1 MAEKALTNKEVARIL
16 RTIAD
21 YLEIK
26 GEVIYK
32 ALAYRRAADNIVNL
46 GRDINEVWRE
56 GKLRDIAGVGEALS
70 KKLDELLG
78 TGRLS

>member
-1 MAEKALTNKEVARIL
+1 MAEKALTNKEVAQIL

-26 GEVIYK
+26 GEIVYK

-56 GKLRDIAGVGEALS
+56 GKLRDIPGVGEAGG
-70 KKLDELLG
+70 DPLG
-78 TGRLS
+78 CD